1 MGVNTSPPNPVV
13 VYHQSQPA
21 AGQNPLLQNIT
32 GLMGCKA
39 ALLSLLAL
47 GLVGANFQ
55 PFIYY
60 KFPPPPLPK
69 LFPGQNL
76 EPDLGLGLPIFK
88 DTFKPLSA
96 SSELSADTFLPASKQ
111 YKDTFLPVSIISKD
125 RKRGFERIVELRKK
139 DWDRMGKK
147 EKIDNLSVSSVP

>member
-1 MGVNTSPPNPVV
+1 MN
-13 VYHQSQPA
+13 
-21 AGQNPLLQNIT
+21 LIT
-32 GLMGCKA
+32 QV
-39 ALLSLLAL
+39 ALLSLLTL

-60 KFPPPPLPK
+60 KFPPSPLPN

-76 EPDLGLGLPIFK
+76 EVKNIVKAKAGNFKTYFPAQHDQGLGLPIFK

-139 DWDRMGKK
+139 NWNRMGKK
-147 EKIDNLSVSSVP
+147 EKIDNLSDSSVP